1 MKCPGSFFVT
11 VKMLFCRC
19 ADFARMCV
27 VAATLLNK
35 ASVRLEARC
44 IIKHPAGIRDKAKRY
59 ARLYSKSSKPTHCAR
74 RPASAR
80 AELLAWA
87 KARDFRNRAT
97 EYLNGAR
104 VASDSNVQR
113 RFVDIAQH
121 YRLLAEAEV
130 SSADRMGAER
140 REQSGTSQLDGSAE
154 LQTLRLKLRRFA
166 SQQTDQTVRSQC
178 QAVDTKL
185 AEVVHGDDPIL
196 RQVLANSVEQL
207 EEAMR
212 RSTMKKATAT

>member
-1 MKCPGSFFVT
+1 
-11 VKMLFCRC
+11 
-19 ADFARMCV
+19 
-27 VAATLLNK
+27 
-35 ASVRLEARC
+35 
-44 IIKHPAGIRDKAKRY
+44 
-59 ARLYSKSSKPTHCAR
+59 
-74 RPASAR
+74 
-80 AELLAWA
+80 
-87 KARDFRNRAT
+87 
-97 EYLNGAR
+97 
-104 VASDSNVQR
+104 
-113 RFVDIAQH
+113 
-121 YRLLAEAEV
+121 LLAEAEV
-130 SSADRMGAER
+130 SSAERMGAER

-212 RSTMKKATAT
+212 RSTTKKATAT